1 MTTLGLGEGMWEP
14 PHYAFAAR
22 AVVTASNGR
31 LDRLAGREEMN
42 VGLSPPEET
51 GDPELEVFGVA
62 RAPDKSASPRE
73 GR

>member
-1 MTTLGLGEGMWEP
+1 MTPLGLRAGMWEP
-14 PHYAFAAR
+14 PRFALGAR

-31 LDRLAGREEMN
+31 LDRLAGREMN
-42 VGLSPPEET
+42 VGLNPPDET
-51 GDPELEVFGVA
+51 GGPELEEFGVA